1 MSPLFID
8 AIRPTVKEFREAP
21 KATIEVGTLLTT
33 KGKYASDLVAEAKR
47 VGDTV
52 TEKIYLNNLVST
64 LFEMSRKT
72 FNEGTLTPLLRAV
85 TGRPMPQKITRISVG
100 TAANPYDVA
109 GSYEDT
115 YSPNIR
121 IPYRN
126 IHTNPH
132 LVDPA
137 DPTNPNGST
146 KYTWSEISVINAV
159 VGKAFSQG
167 AMAASEVLP
176 VNAANPAR
184 SGYTPGL
191 SVFIE
196 AKTGV
201 TENQVRDF
209 IAALPKGHSISNYTV
224 PGGMVIDVNPR
235 FTDKGKEG
243 ISVSALN
250 AAIAATKAPAGTA
263 HKIDHDYKSVYDEA
277 NTYDMIIEQFVKG
290 VKADGARQLKS
301 LGLDAKTAAG
311 IADATSPISSVNR
324 RKRSIPSSIRGKV
337 STAAKKLEGR
347 LSDFAS
353 SQQGF
358 TDLAQKL
365 EAKWAADFSKAEKRI
380 QKLGGT
386 VPTKAKFSV
395 SPERSRQN
403 MRVNQLALENDIRNG
418 DIDPNDPR
426 FEPGEIERIRKEQS
440 EREKFS
446 VAPPINSGKFKT
458 WFAGSKVVDEAGKP
472 LVVYHGSKVGVID
485 EFKDIDGE
493 NRVASKVAGFYFST
507 DERDAGD
514 ITYIGENGGVTAVYL
529 RMVNPLHMNKDNP
542 LPKGAASLIRP
553 LIEAVGPKGEWVDG
567 KLRNALA
574 GTASLARTLGHAGVD
589 GRKQRELYKQLGFD
603 GIVDG
608 RERAVFEP
616 TQIKSVDN
624 RGTFDPK
631 NANIRYSVAKPNS
644 FERDVHIRLTESDKT
659 LWQKANKWRK
669 RQLSPGGLLPK
680 IVHDFKVMR
689 DGMFHVG
696 DDIIMRSLQSLET
709 AVKGVHGKN
718 YAHLT
723 TKQKHVNIIK
733 ADIARL
739 RAEGN
744 ELSAA
749 RAEALEKIIVDNK
762 GEYVNRSYKVFDDP
776 YWHQKIPAEV
786 SAAALHYLAAQYGGD
801 YAKAEIIMNEL
812 VKGENSAYTGM
823 EGLIKESTLGA
834 KDLTVLMARKN
845 IAPEIRALMGENI
858 DADLNYTRT
867 MMKMNRLIHNTHFLN
882 KVQAA
887 GMGKFFFEPGDPN
900 IDPDATVTMAG
911 SSSKVLEPLNGL
923 MTTPEVKQAFEDALG
938 KSSLPQ
944 WLNNI
949 VGVNGAIKYGKVV
962 LSPAT
967 QVRNFVSA
975 PFFVLQSGTFD
986 LRHMKLATSAVWDQI
1001 KARDGNFVEYYRD
1014 LVAKNVLYD
1023 TPNAGML
1030 QDLLDDSQNVW
1041 AALDHYSGLVPETAK
1056 SKIKHY
1062 NNIIKK
1068 VYRGADDFW
1077 KIVAYEGTKAQ
1088 LAQAKPNWSTE
1099 QVETEAAKRTR
1110 DTVPTYSLT
1119 GIGMKNL
1126 GRFPL
1131 VGSFVAFSSEIIR
1144 TSMNNLKYIQAD
1156 LADPDLKGLAYKRM
1170 AGMAMAHVWAASA
1183 AAMTAA
1189 MFGVDDDEE
1198 EAMRKLGSP
1207 WAENSSIA
1215 YLGRDDDGKMRSVDL
1230 SFVDPYNIFH
1240 KPLIALIRNQ
1250 PWQDSFVGAARE
1262 VLSPFFGLDIAAGSL
1277 FELAGNSKLRS
1288 GAPIYNPEAPG
1299 LEQSAAIAEH
1309 LITTLGPGVV
1319 QPIVRIYKA
1328 ANDIKTPQGRV
1339 YKMEDEIAGAF
1350 GLRLSTFDPK
1360 FAMYYR
1366 VNDFKEQLSNAN
1378 SYLYGV
1384 ASDINPVDDDALSSA
1399 FNTANGIRHRAYE
1412 DMMQI
1417 VNAARASG
1425 LSTQEIRKVLR
1436 VSNVSKKYANALA
1449 RGEEAP
1455 KWNLG
1460 RTFLKG
1466 ATKRA
1471 MTLID
1476 RETAQEMR
1484 RRKRLMQQ
1492 ISRSSQ

>member
-1 MSPLFID
+1 
-8 AIRPTVKEFREAP
+8 
-21 KATIEVGTLLTT
+21 
-33 KGKYASDLVAEAKR
+33 
-47 VGDTV
+47 
-52 TEKIYLNNLVST
+52 
-64 LFEMSRKT
+64 
-72 FNEGTLTPLLRAV
+72 
-85 TGRPMPQKITRISVG
+85 
-100 TAANPYDVA
+100 
-109 GSYEDT
+109 
-115 YSPNIR
+115 
-121 IPYRN
+121 
-126 IHTNPH
+126 
-132 LVDPA
+132 
-137 DPTNPNGST
+137 
-146 KYTWSEISVINAV
+146 
-159 VGKAFSQG
+159 
-167 AMAASEVLP
+167 
-176 VNAANPAR
+176 
-184 SGYTPGL
+184 
-191 SVFIE
+191 
-196 AKTGV
+196 
-201 TENQVRDF
+201 
-209 IAALPKGHSISNYTV
+209 
-224 PGGMVIDVNPR
+224 
-235 FTDKGKEG
+235 
-243 ISVSALN
+243 
-250 AAIAATKAPAGTA
+250 
-263 HKIDHDYKSVYDEA
+263 
-277 NTYDMIIEQFVKG
+277 
-290 VKADGARQLKS
+290 
-301 LGLDAKTAAG
+301 
-311 IADATSPISSVNR
+311 
-324 RKRSIPSSIRGKV
+324 
-337 STAAKKLEGR
+337 
-347 LSDFAS
+347 
-353 SQQGF
+353 
-358 TDLAQKL
+358 
-365 EAKWAADFSKAEKRI
+365 
-380 QKLGGT
+380 
-386 VPTKAKFSV
+386 
-395 SPERSRQN
+395 
-403 MRVNQLALENDIRNG
+403 
-418 DIDPNDPR
+418 
-426 FEPGEIERIRKEQS
+426 
-440 EREKFS
+440 
-446 VAPPINSGKFKT
+446 
-458 WFAGSKVVDEAGKP
+458 
-472 LVVYHGSKVGVID
+472 
-485 EFKDIDGE
+485 
-493 NRVASKVAGFYFST
+493 
-507 DERDAGD
+507 
-514 ITYIGENGGVTAVYL
+514 
-529 RMVNPLHMNKDNP
+529 
-542 LPKGAASLIRP
+542 
-553 LIEAVGPKGEWVDG
+553 
-567 KLRNALA
+567 
-574 GTASLARTLGHAGVD
+574 
-589 GRKQRELYKQLGFD
+589 
-603 GIVDG
+603 
-608 RERAVFEP
+608 
-616 TQIKSVDN
+616 
-624 RGTFDPK
+624 
-631 NANIRYSVAKPNS
+631 
-644 FERDVHIRLTESDKT
+644 
-659 LWQKANKWRK
+659 
-669 RQLSPGGLLPK
+669 
-680 IVHDFKVMR
+680 
-689 DGMFHVG
+689 
-696 DDIIMRSLQSLET
+696 
-709 AVKGVHGKN
+709 
-718 YAHLT
+718 
-723 TKQKHVNIIK
+723 
-733 ADIARL
+733 
-739 RAEGN
+739 
-744 ELSAA
+744 
-749 RAEALEKIIVDNK
+749 
-762 GEYVNRSYKVFDDP
+762 
-776 YWHQKIPAEV
+776 
-786 SAAALHYLAAQYGGD
+786 
-801 YAKAEIIMNEL
+801 
-812 VKGENSAYTGM
+812 
-823 EGLIKESTLGA
+823 
-834 KDLTVLMARKN
+834 
-845 IAPEIRALMGENI
+845 
-858 DADLNYTRT
+858 
-867 MMKMNRLIHNTHFLN
+867 
-882 KVQAA
+882 
-887 GMGKFFFEPGDPN
+887 
-900 IDPDATVTMAG
+900 
-911 SSSKVLEPLNGL
+911 
-923 MTTPEVKQAFEDALG
+923 
-938 KSSLPQ
+938 
-944 WLNNI
+944 
-949 VGVNGAIKYGKVV
+949 
-962 LSPAT
+962 
-967 QVRNFVSA
+967 
-975 PFFVLQSGTFD
+975 
-986 LRHMKLATSAVWDQI
+986 
-1001 KARDGNFVEYYRD
+1001 
-1014 LVAKNVLYD
+1014 
-1023 TPNAGML
+1023 ML